1 VSDQSARNVPYLG
14 EYLSRVLKPRVE
26 EALGPVEEWLNQVVW
41 DKLVRVIN
49 EQQPGEI
56 PKDELLKLLKQELG
70 LRLMVGVE
78 SEYSEGSRTTEAS
91 RATSESSPSN
101 GAPHVTEARRV
112 EKIEVK
118 RRAGGR
124 PLVDA
129 VLRKDDQ

>member
-1 VSDQSARNVPYLG
+1 MSDQSARNVPYLG
-14 EYLSRVLKPRVE
+14 EYLTRVLKPRVE

-70 LRLMVGVE
+70 LRLIVGVE
-78 SEYSEGSRTTEAS
+78 SDYSGAS
-91 RATSESSPSN
+91 GTSEAPRPAAETSSPN
-101 GAPHVTEARRV
+101 GAPQAAEARRV

-118 RRAGGR
+118 RRAGAR